1 MNRIKDF
8 FEDWISGVNGIV
20 EGELITFYAYFSA
33 VLSEIVYLW
42 VAFQDIA
49 LPFTILGILS
59 ILNILICADFKGSYE
74 GTKRELI
81 VARIYVLV
89 FVAIFIV
96 GFFFN
101 WLANLVIFLAPFI
114 LTGFL
119 SFLNEYTSTIF
130 IREQNKIQKKI
141 SNIFENPIVS
151 IIARILVVALPFS
164 VFALSI
170 LSTHFAIALKCII
183 IIGYALLVPAYAYLE
198 DELAACNIFEIATWV
213 LWSKEY
219 EQAEKEL
226 EKKLAEDPEAFEE
239 EVIAEA
245 KTMLGELEK
254 IEQMVDEKMKNNN

>member
-1 MNRIKDF
+1 MKRLRDF
-8 FEDWISGVNGIV
+8 FEDWISGVNCIT
-20 EGELITFYAYFSA
+20 EGELTTFYTYFSI
-33 VLSEIVYLW
+33 VISEIICLW
-42 VAFQDIA
+42 VGFQEIA

-59 ILNILICADFKGSYE
+59 MLNILICANLKGNYE

-81 VARIYVLV
+81 VACIYVLV
-89 FVAIFIV
+89 FVAIFIA

-101 WLANLVIFLAPFI
+101 WLANLVLFLVPFI
-114 LTGFL
+114 LTGIL

-130 IREQNKIQKKI
+130 VGNLSKIEKKI
-141 SNIFENPIVS
+141 SNILENPVVGM
-151 IIARILVVALPFS
+151 IARVLVIGLPFLS
-164 VFALSI
+164 FTLSI

-183 IIGYALLVPAYAYLE
+183 IIGYALLVPVYAYLE

-226 EKKLAEDPEAFEE
+226 ERKLAENPEAFEE
-239 EVIAEA
+239 EVIAAA

-254 IEQMVDEKMKNNN
+254 IEQMVDEKMKK